1 MTISTRR
8 SAAAVGVA
16 LTTLGICYGIAALSG
31 WEPSWGYLAR
41 AVIHIGELAVVIAL
55 AGTAAIATGRLGRF
69 GLGVAMLGQV
79 LLAVAELVFLAN
91 PALENALFA
100 IGPLASGA
108 GMVAAGVA
116 VRRARAWRRR
126 QWLLPLL
133 IGVWI
138 LVPTTPVMMI
148 TGGPPA
154 PLALGAII
162 VWDVL
167 WALTG
172 LATLGATASVR
183 RPAAVAVVD

>member
-1 MTISTRR
+1 MTISVRR
-8 SAAAVGVA
+8 GAGAIGVA
-16 LTTLGICYGIAALSG
+16 VITLGICYGIAALSG

-41 AVIHIGELAVVIAL
+41 AIIHTGELAVVVAL
-55 AGTAAIATGRLGRF
+55 TGTAAAIGAERLGRF

-79 LLAVAELVFLAN
+79 LLVVAELVFPMRPDLGN
-91 PALENALFA
+91 VLFA
-100 IGPLASGA
+100 IGPLATGA

-116 VRRARAWRRR
+116 VLRARTWRGWQRM
-126 QWLLPLL
+126 LPLL
-133 IGVWI
+133 VGIWI

-172 LATLGATASVR
+172 VAMLTATASAR
-183 RPAAVAVVD
+183 HPSAVVD

>member
-1 MTISTRR
+1 MTISVRR
-8 SAAAVGVA
+8 GAGAIGVA
-16 LTTLGICYGIAALSG
+16 VITLGICYGIAALSG

-41 AVIHIGELAVVIAL
+41 AIIHIGELAVVVAL
-55 AGTAAIATGRLGRF
+55 TGTAAAIGAGQLGRF

-79 LLAVAELVFLAN
+79 LLVG
-91 PALENALFA
+91 
-100 IGPLASGA
+100 I
-108 GMVAAGVA
+108 
-116 VRRARAWRRR
+116 
-126 QWLLPLL
+126 
-133 IGVWI
+133 WI

-172 LATLGATASVR
+172 VAMLTATASAR
-183 RPAAVAVVD
+183 HPSAVVD